1 MEKIHKSVFWRNI
14 MKKKKKK
21 MKKIHKSVFWRNIMN
36 VERGKYM
43 KISTEGKIFKNI
55 YLKL

>member
-1 MEKIHKSVFWRNI
+1 ME
-14 MKKKKKK
+14 
-21 MKKIHKSVFWRNIMN
+21 KIHKSVFWRNIMN